1 MKKKKIE
8 ALISWIIILIFAFY
22 SITPLFLLFL
32 NAFKTRGEIFS
43 NPFKLPEKFTFTN
56 FVKAWKNADLGA
68 GLFNSFILASLSAIL
83 VVVIGGTAAYALSKK
98 AKFSSNIMLF
108 LLFCTTIPLF
118 IILMPLFSWFK
129 QINLDNIFGVI
140 IITVGLSLP
149 FSIMLLRS
157 FLIAIPPELEEAAL
171 IDGANQWQIFWKII
185 VPVSRSGFIT
195 VGLINF
201 LGGWNAFTIP
211 LTFLGNPNQQTIII
225 KLYTLSGQYT
235 APWGQIFAG
244 IVITILPV
252 LILFLS
258 LQKYFVKGLI
268 GGSFK

>member
-108 LLFCTTIPLF
+108 CNYTAYP
-118 IILMPLFSWFK
+118 SGNK
-129 QINLDNIFGVI
+129 
-140 IITVGLSLP
+140 
-149 FSIMLLRS
+149 
-157 FLIAIPPELEEAAL
+157 
-171 IDGANQWQIFWKII
+171 I
-185 VPVSRSGFIT
+185 VPALDG
-195 VGLINF
+195 
-201 LGGWNAFTIP
+201 
-211 LTFLGNPNQQTIII
+211 
-225 KLYTLSGQYT
+225 
-235 APWGQIFAG
+235 
-244 IVITILPV
+244 
-252 LILFLS
+252 
-258 LQKYFVKGLI
+258 
-268 GGSFK
+268 